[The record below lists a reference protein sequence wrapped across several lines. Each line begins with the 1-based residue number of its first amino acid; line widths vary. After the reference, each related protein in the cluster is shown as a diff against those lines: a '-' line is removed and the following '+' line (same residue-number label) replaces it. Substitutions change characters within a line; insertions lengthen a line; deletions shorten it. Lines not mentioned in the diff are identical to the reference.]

1 MRRGI
6 LREVTEYYIILEC
19 AMYVYMLSNERNTVL
34 YTGVTNDL
42 ARRLYEHRHGITRG
56 FTYRYNTKKLVYFEQ
71 IDGEIEAIAREKTI
85 KGFRREKKNALI
97 ERMNP
102 QWNDLS
108 EQYEELRV

>member
-1 MRRGI
+1 
-6 LREVTEYYIILEC
+6 
-19 AMYVYMLSNERNTVL
+19 MYVYMLSNERNTVL

-42 ARRLYEHRHGITRG
+42 ARRLYEHRHGTTRG
-56 FTYRYNTKKLVYFEQ
+56 FTYRYNAKKLVYFEQ